1 MDLLNMQNEGM
12 VLHTSTVNAEMSQIA
27 LGMGVSFDD
36 LATSEVDQRARSTV
50 VPQNKNLAHFSNNIT
65 R

>member
-36 LATSEVDQRARSTV
+36 LATSEVDQRPRSTV
-50 VPQNKNLAHFSNNIT
+50 VPQNKNLAHLSNNIT